1 MAWQT
6 PKTDWAVRYD
16 TDGHYTGDYFGA
28 GDYQRIRGNLLYLAE
43 QAAGTLHMD
52 AGLPDIPDVTDAS
65 FGYAGTINALER
77 SLDALLDAGA
87 VDLGLEARK
96 SWQAN
101 RPAPLAEDL
110 NRIERSCL
118 LLQQALENQAAM
130 RPKLAISLGKGA
142 PIWL

>member
-6 PKTDWAVRYD
+6 PKTDWAARYD
-16 TDGHYTGDYFGA
+16 TDGRYTGDYFSA
-28 GDYQRIRGNLLYLAE
+28 GDYQRIRGNLMDLAE
-43 QAAGTLHMD
+43 QAA
-52 AGLPDIPDVTDAS
+52 AALPEIPDVTTAS
-65 FGYAGTINALER
+65 FGYASSINALER
-77 SLDALLDAGA
+77 SLDALLTAGA

-96 SWQAN
+96 TWQPN